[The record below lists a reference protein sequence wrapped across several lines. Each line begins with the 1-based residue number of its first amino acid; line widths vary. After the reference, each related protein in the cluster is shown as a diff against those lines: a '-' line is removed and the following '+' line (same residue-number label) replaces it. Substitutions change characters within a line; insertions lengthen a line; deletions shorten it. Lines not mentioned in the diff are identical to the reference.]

1 MQTNEEVRTKIRESH
16 HYKTGTRGF
25 LSKATTPCFRT
36 CISTAF
42 FFFFLDILALK
53 IDRAD
58 AVPDPEPKLL
68 DSNFVEPSKLQLLFR
83 PSGKYAASTHYIHIR
98 VPFNFSRLTL
108 MPDIIFDRY
117 HRYIEI
123 WPEPHKTQVEQIAEL
138 SRSCLADKHNDFN
151 NMLDALPQHEVV
163 TREKRF
169 LDLVALGMSTAALTL
184 ASFNS
189 AKISHLETQIVNNNK
204 RLDHLVDIT
213 ALHGKHFKA
222 VDQKLD
228 DMATQLAHILRYDK
242 VKFSKL
248 TDLMEQKFGTAV
260 AISERLIHTAYANR
274 LSPGALDH
282 EALVAAVKYVNEIA
296 QNSDMLSFVHKPS
309 DLFLVE
315 TSYIY
320 KPEDK
325 TFVLVLHVPLVTPHN
340 LMPLYEFI
348 PLPVHFNFS
357 GNVSVTPE
365 VGINNMIAVGH
376 SQSYQELSSTDLQ
389 GCNKMGETYFC
400 KGRNVL
406 LTDLTKTCLGALYL
420 ADNKNIQGRCKFSIG
435 GAQEKI
441 FRLDSNTYVVYSL
454 GKIST
459 NHVCPKAKTISAVQI
474 SSGQTV
480 RINPSCYIRTMDHI
494 ITADD
499 SEEIAIHSKWLDW
512 TWTLGQLFQQ
522 SENEV
527 VTAAI
532 AKLRTKISG
541 KFDAEVLLHELE
553 TMTKEAKELAKEVPF
568 NHWIFTSPG
577 AMIGATLVCLFILFC
592 CWRLCRSNTSAPPIP
607 YPTAPPA
614 PPTVFNMT
622 VDPIRR

>member
-16 HYKTGTRGF
+16 CYKTGTRGF
-25 LSKATTPCFRT
+25 LSKAKTPCFRT
-36 CISTAF
+36 CISAAF

-169 LDLVALGMSTAALTL
+169 LDLVSLGMSTAALTL

-213 ALHGKHFKA
+213 ALHENHFKA

-260 AISERLIHTAYANR
+260 AISERLIHTAYANK

-527 VTAAI
+527 VTTAI

>member
-16 HYKTGTRGF
+16 CYKTGTRGF

-36 CISTAF
+36 CISAAF

-169 LDLVALGMSTAALTL
+169 LDLVSLGMSTAALTL

-213 ALHGKHFKA
+213 ALHENHFKA

-260 AISERLIHTAYANR
+260 AISERLIHTAYANK

-348 PLPVHFNFS
+348 PLPIHFNFS

-389 GCNKMGETYFC
+389 GCNKMGETYFF

-454 GKIST
+454 GKFST

-527 VTAAI
+527 VTTAI

>member
-16 HYKTGTRGF
+16 CYKTGTRGF

-36 CISTAF
+36 CISAAF

-138 SRSCLADKHNDFN
+138 SPSCLADKHNDFN

-169 LDLVALGMSTAALTL
+169 LDLVSLGMSTAALTL

-213 ALHGKHFKA
+213 ALHENHFKA

-260 AISERLIHTAYANR
+260 AISERLIHTAYANK
-274 LSPGALDH
+274 LSPGALNH

>member
-16 HYKTGTRGF
+16 CYKTGTRGF

-36 CISTAF
+36 CISAAF

-68 DSNFVEPSKLQLLFR
+68 DSNFVQPSKLQLLFR

-169 LDLVALGMSTAALTL
+169 LDLVSLGMSTAALTL

-213 ALHGKHFKA
+213 ALHENHFKA

>member
-16 HYKTGTRGF
+16 CYKTGTRGF

-36 CISTAF
+36 CISAAF

-169 LDLVALGMSTAALTL
+169 LDLVSLGMSTAALTL

-213 ALHGKHFKA
+213 ALHENHFKA

-260 AISERLIHTAYANR
+260 AISERLIHTAYANK